1 VAYFAGAGIPVAMV
15 SAITATGGILM
26 LGIGLRL
33 LKLRSVA
40 VADMLPALV
49 LAPLFTWLVA
59 SIL

>member
-1 VAYFAGAGIPVAMV
+1 MV

-33 LKLRSVA
+33 LKLRTVA